1 MKEVIEKVAQ
11 PYVTPVTFNQRTGHC
26 IKEGEN
32 KAQTLIDDF
41 CDFTSINKF
50 VINQQKCET
59 MIFNFSHSYSF
70 PSDITIQ
77 GSDLVKEVTH
87 TKLLGLI
94 IQSDLRWNLNTE
106 YICSKASTKLWLLR
120 RLKRLDFDQELL
132 LDFYKKEIRCLLEYA
147 VPVWYSGITLEQ
159 SKAIEAIQ
167 RYSVSIIMNSWSL
180 PYKIKCTI
188 LSLEPLYLR
197 RPELA
202 LSFSLKTIKGGKH
215 EEFFQVRR
223 KSYNTRGKRDIYYQA
238 K

>member
-1 MKEVIEKVAQ
+1 M
-11 PYVTPVTFNQRTGHC
+11 
-26 IKEGEN
+26 
-32 KAQTLIDDF
+32 
-41 CDFTSINKF
+41 
-50 VINQQKCET
+50 
-59 MIFNFSHSYSF
+59 
-70 PSDITIQ
+70 
-77 GSDLVKEVTH
+77 
-87 TKLLGLI
+87 
-94 IQSDLRWNLNTE
+94 RWNLNTE

-120 RLKRLDFDQELL
+120 RFKRLDFDQELL
-132 LDFYKKEIRCLLEYA
+132 LDFYNKEIRCLFEYA

-167 RYSVSIIMNSWSL
+167 RYSVSIIMNNWSL

-223 KSYNTRGKRDIYYQA
+223 KSYNTREKGDIYYQA
-238 K
+238 KSNTERHFKSPLVSLNRDLNEHLKRKTRGC